1 MHKDTIPQK
10 LHIGWRIYFGVTVML
25 QLLAIISFVSIRIIV
40 TNVAPPESRT
50 LANDLDEV
58 AVAAALI
65 LILFGVVNSIAATA
79 VYLSHILTK
88 SWRRILLGVIAL
100 SAGTLLT
107 IIGVIANFFLE
118 RSAAIREIESNNNS
132 GKIIPLSQ
140 PKSQE

>member
-10 LHIGWRIYFGVTVML
+10 LHIGWRIYFGVTVTL

-40 TNVAPPESRT
+40 ANVASSESRAF
-50 LANDLDEV
+50 ANDLDEV

-65 LILFGVVNSIAATA
+65 LILLGVVNSIAATA
-79 VYLSHILTK
+79 VYLSYVLTK

-107 IIGVIANFFLE
+107 ILGVIANFFLE
-118 RSAAIREIESNNNS
+118 RSAAIQQIESNNNN

>member
-1 MHKDTIPQK
+1 MHKDTIPQN

-40 TNVAPPESRT
+40 ANVASPESRT
-50 LANDLDEV
+50 PANNLDEV
-58 AVAAALI
+58 AVASALI

-79 VYLSHILTK
+79 VYLSHVLTK

-107 IIGVIANFFLE
+107 ILGVIANFFLE
-118 RSAAIREIESNNNS
+118 RSAAIQQIESNNNS

>member
-1 MHKDTIPQK
+1 MHKDTIQQK
-10 LHIGWRIYFGVTVML
+10 LHIGWRIYFGVTVTL

-40 TNVAPPESRT
+40 ANVAPSESRA
-50 LANDLDEV
+50 LVNDLDEV
-58 AVAAALI
+58 LVAAALI

-79 VYLSHILTK
+79 VYLSHVLTE

-107 IIGVIANFFLE
+107 ILGVIANFFLE
-118 RSAAIREIESNNNS
+118 RSAAIQQIESNNNS

>member
-10 LHIGWRIYFGVTVML
+10 LHVGWRIYFGVTVTL

-40 TNVAPPESRT
+40 ANTASPESRVV
-50 LANDLDEV
+50 ANNLDEI
-58 AVAAALI
+58 AVIAALI

-79 VYLSHILTK
+79 VYLGHLLSK
-88 SWRRILLGVIAL
+88 PWRRVLLGVVAL
-100 SAGTLLT
+100 SVGTLLT
-107 IIGVIANFFLE
+107 ILGIIANFFLE
-118 RSAAIREIESNNNS
+118 HSAAIRQIESNNNS

>member
-1 MHKDTIPQK
+1 MHKDTIQQT
-10 LHIGWRIYFGVTVML
+10 LHIGWRIYFGVTVTL

-40 TNVAPPESRT
+40 ANVASPESRT
-50 LANDLDEV
+50 LANNLDEV

-65 LILFGVVNSIAATA
+65 LILLGVVNSIAATA
-79 VYLSHILTK
+79 VYLSYVLTK

-107 IIGVIANFFLE
+107 ILGVIANFFLE
-118 RSAAIREIESNNNS
+118 RSATIKQIESNNSS

>member
-10 LHIGWRIYFGVTVML
+10 LHIGWRIYFGVTVTL

-40 TNVAPPESRT
+40 ANVASPESRT
-50 LANDLDEV
+50 LANDLDEI

-65 LILFGVVNSIAATA
+65 LILFGVMNSIAATA
-79 VYLSHILTK
+79 VYLSHVLTK

-107 IIGVIANFFLE
+107 ILGVIANFFLE
-118 RSAAIREIESNNNS
+118 RSAAIQQIESNNNS